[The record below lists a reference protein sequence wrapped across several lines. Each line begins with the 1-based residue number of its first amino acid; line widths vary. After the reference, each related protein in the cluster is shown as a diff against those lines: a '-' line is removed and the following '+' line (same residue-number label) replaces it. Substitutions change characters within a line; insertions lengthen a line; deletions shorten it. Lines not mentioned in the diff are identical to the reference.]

1 MVYSI
6 QKFDIVHNQKCHFYK
21 LLIDGKC
28 QFDEFAFE
36 AEKIAINK
44 KCLANIYSR
53 MDSFDPDLKL
63 PKEKFNHIEGGK
75 YDRKD
80 VYEFKKDQLRV
91 YVILIKPNIYVV
103 CGGIK
108 KGKKG
113 QEKDIKNLFKAVN
126 AFDEKDIIVK
136 FQNN

>member
-28 QFDEFAFE
+28 QFDEFASE

-63 PKEKFNHIEGGK
+63 PKEKFNHIEGEK
-75 YDRKD
+75 NNRKD
-80 VYEFKKDQLRV
+80 VYEFKKNQLRV
-91 YVILIKPNIYVV
+91 YVILIKPNVYVV
-103 CGGIK
+103 YGAIK
-108 KGKKG
+108 KGKKD
-113 QEKDIKNLFKAVN
+113 QQRDIDRLFKAVN
-126 AFDEKDIIVK
+126 AFDEKDINI
-136 FQNN
+136 Q

>member
-28 QFDEFAFE
+28 QFDEFASV

-44 KCLANIYSR
+44 KYLANIYSR

-75 YDRKD
+75 NNRKD
-80 VYEFKKDQLRV
+80 VYEFKKNQLRA
-91 YVILIKPNIYVV
+91 YVILIKPNVYVV
-103 CGGIK
+103 YGAIK
-108 KGKKG
+108 KGKKD
-113 QEKDIKNLFKAVN
+113 QQRDIDRLFKAVN

>member
-28 QFDEFAFE
+28 QFDEFASE

-63 PKEKFNHIEGGK
+63 PKEKFNHIEGEK
-75 YDRKD
+75 NNRKD
-80 VYEFKKDQLRV
+80 VYEFKKNQLRV
-91 YVILIKPNIYVV
+91 YVILIKPNVYVV
-103 CGGIK
+103 YGAIK
-108 KGKKG
+108 KGKKD
-113 QEKDIKNLFKAVN
+113 QQRDIDRLFKAVN
-126 AFDEKDIIVK
+126 AFDEKDII
-136 FQNN
+136 FNNQQ